1 MARFGPMGGGE
12 GIPAIVTPKKYHP
25 QGINPTVERYNKLYG
40 YPVATLAVD
49 DVQKTFGIGTIGLL
63 VQFIALGVLAAMP
76 IWIYQVGI
84 DYLTMFGRAVSHNFL
99 FLAVAVVY
107 TVISTTGF
115 IISRKFK
122 YVHYGSKLS
131 CGIFTHT
138 VPIFC
143 GMPFVFVPIAML
155 GGF

>member
-1 MARFGPMGGGE
+1 MGLFGSMGSGQ
-12 GIPAIVTPKKYHP
+12 GIPAIVTPQKYRP

-40 YPVATLAVD
+40 YPIAVLVID

-99 FLAVAVVY
+99 FLAIAVVY